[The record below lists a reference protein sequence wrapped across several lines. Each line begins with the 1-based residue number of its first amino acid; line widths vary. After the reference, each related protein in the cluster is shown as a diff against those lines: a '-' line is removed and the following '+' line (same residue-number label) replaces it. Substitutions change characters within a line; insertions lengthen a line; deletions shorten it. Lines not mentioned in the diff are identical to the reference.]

1 MRSKSLFQPLLR
13 ISFFE
18 SRLQTIRPRS
28 IHARST
34 PFSMLFDSLT
44 YAHPLRILHLSCPP
58 KNLCLYGRLL
68 FLSARVSPPFFPS
81 TTDQQEIVRESQRR
95 RYARVEDVD
104 DVIAMDAKWRD
115 ARWELDQLNQD
126 FNKANKEVSKLK
138 VAKENA
144 DEAMA
149 KVKAIDERRKQL
161 EEEEKAAE
169 DAVNK
174 ILLKIG
180 NLVHDSVP
188 VSDDE
193 ANNVV
198 HRTFGLD
205 TKRVED
211 NLPNHVDLIAMLD
224 IADTERGTD
233 VAGGR
238 GYFLKG
244 AGVLL
249 NQAMINYALTFLASR
264 GHTPLATPFF
274 MRKDRMAEC
283 AQLADFDE
291 QLYKVSGEGDDK
303 YLIATSE
310 QTCCS
315 YLRKRWI
322 QTKELPMRFAGYSTC
337 FRKEAGSH
345 GRDTLGIFRVH
356 QFEKVEQFVAVS
368 SDGDESWSEM
378 DRLLQNSEDFY
389 QSLNIPY
396 HVVNIVSGELN
407 DAAAKKYDLEA
418 WFPSSKT
425 FRELVSCSN
434 CTDFQARRLEIRHG
448 APQKGPEKKKSYC
461 HLLNSTLTATER
473 SLCCVLENWQTPDGL
488 VVPPALRPWMMG
500 IAFVPFVRKL
510 DKKGKL
516 VDVNPPPAPLYGPG
530 AGAKPPSPPKAIL
543 RPGGCAA
550 SRAIRILCAEA
561 GIKAGPRGRDAR
573 DAPLRARARS
583 RGVRL
588 SRLRRRALSLR
599 LTREPTSHSRS
610 PSVPQHSPPPTPQ
623 KR

>member
-1 MRSKSLFQPLLR
+1 MPFDASPDDARATAERSRKWRPHARRFHERLSSLFA
-13 ISFFE
+13 
-18 SRLQTIRPRS
+18 PRS
-28 IHARST
+28 REPALPDAHQRVPGRSFET
-34 PFSMLFDSLT
+34 
-44 YAHPLRILHLSCPP
+44 
-58 KNLCLYGRLL
+58 
-68 FLSARVSPPFFPS
+68 
-81 TTDQQEIVRESQRR
+81 QELVRESQRR

-104 DVIAMDAKWRD
+104 DVIALDAKWRD
-115 ARWELDQLNQD
+115 ARWELDQANSE
-126 FNKANKEVSKLK
+126 FNKANKAVSALK
-138 VAKENA
+138 RAGEDAEDAIKQVAEIKA
-144 DEAMA
+144 KIALLAEA
-149 KVKAIDERRKQL
+149 
-161 EEEEKAAE
+161 EKAAE
-169 DAVNK
+169 QATNAC
-174 ILLKIG
+174 LHKIG
-180 NLVHDSVP
+180 NIVHDSVP

-193 ANNVV
+193 ENNVV
-198 HRTFGLD
+198 YRSFGLD
-205 TKRVED
+205 SRRMEE

-249 NQAMINYALTFLASR
+249 NQAMINYALSFLAQR

-315 YLRKRWI
+315 YLRKQWM
-322 QTKELPMRFAGYSTC
+322 QPKDLPVRLAGYSTC

-356 QFEKVEQFVAVS
+356 QFEKVEQFVAVDC
-368 SDGDESWSEM
+368 DGDASWVEM
-378 DRLLQNSEDFY
+378 ERLLKNSEDFY
-389 QSLNIPY
+389 QSLGIPY

-434 CTDFQARRLEIRHG
+434 CTDFQSRRLEVRCG
-448 APQKGPEKKKSYC
+448 APSKGPEKKKAYV

-473 SLCCVLENWQTPDGL
+473 SLCCLIENWQTPDGL
-488 VVPPALRPWMMG
+488 VVPPALRPFMMG
-500 IAFVPFVRKL
+500 IEFVPFVRKL

-516 VDVNPPPAPLYGPG
+516 VDV
-530 AGAKPPSPPKAIL
+530 
-543 RPGGCAA
+543 
-550 SRAIRILCAEA
+550 
-561 GIKAGPRGRDAR
+561 
-573 DAPLRARARS
+573 
-583 RGVRL
+583 
-588 SRLRRRALSLR
+588 
-599 LTREPTSHSRS
+599 
-610 PSVPQHSPPPTPQ
+610 SPPPPPLFTPEHDPAGEA
-623 KR
+623 KTAGELIAEMNLGA

>member
-1 MRSKSLFQPLLR
+1 M
-13 ISFFE
+13 
-18 SRLQTIRPRS
+18 
-28 IHARST
+28 
-34 PFSMLFDSLT
+34 
-44 YAHPLRILHLSCPP
+44 
-58 KNLCLYGRLL
+58 
-68 FLSARVSPPFFPS
+68 
-81 TTDQQEIVRESQRR
+81 
-95 RYARVEDVD
+95 
-104 DVIAMDAKWRD
+104 IAADATWRD
-115 ARWELDQLNQD
+115 KRWELDNVNSE
-126 FNKANKEVSKLK
+126 FNKANKAVSKLK
-138 VAKENA
+138 VAKEDA
-144 DEAMA
+144 TEAIAAVQAIKERMA
-149 KVKAIDERRKQL
+149 TIA
-161 EEEEKAAE
+161 EEEKAAE
-169 DAVNK
+169 AAVNA
-174 ILLKIG
+174 LLCKIG

-193 ANNVV
+193 ENNVV
-198 HRTFGLD
+198 YRSFGLD
-205 TKRVED
+205 SKRTEEG
-211 NLPNHVDLIAMLD
+211 LPNHVDLIAMLD

-249 NQAMINYALTFLASR
+249 NQAMINYAIAFLAAR

-322 QTKELPMRFAGYSTC
+322 QPKELPMRFAGYSTC

-368 SDGDESWSEM
+368 PDGEDSWEEM
-378 DRLLQNSEDFY
+378 ERLLANSEAFY
-389 QSLNIPY
+389 QSLGIPY

-434 CTDFQARRLEIRHG
+434 CTDFQSRRLEVRCG
-448 APQKGPEKKKSYC
+448 APGKGPEKKKSYV

-473 SLCCVLENWQTPDGL
+473 SLCCLIENWQTPEGL
-488 VVPPALRPWMMG
+488 VVPPALRPYMCG
-500 IAFVPFVRKL
+500 IEFVPFVKKL
-510 DKKGKL
+510 DKKGRL
-516 VDVNPPPAPLYGPG
+516 VDVAPPPKPLFTPEHD
-530 AGAKPPSPPKAIL
+530 AAEEGAKTAGEMI
-543 RPGGCAA
+543 AA
-550 SRAIRILCAEA
+550 MNLGE
-561 GIKAGPRGRDAR
+561 
-573 DAPLRARARS
+573 
-583 RGVRL
+583 
-588 SRLRRRALSLR
+588 
-599 LTREPTSHSRS
+599 
-610 PSVPQHSPPPTPQ
+610 
-623 KR
+623 

>member
-1 MRSKSLFQPLLR
+1 M
-13 ISFFE
+13 
-18 SRLQTIRPRS
+18 
-28 IHARST
+28 
-34 PFSMLFDSLT
+34 
-44 YAHPLRILHLSCPP
+44 
-58 KNLCLYGRLL
+58 
-68 FLSARVSPPFFPS
+68 
-81 TTDQQEIVRESQRR
+81 
-95 RYARVEDVD
+95 
-104 DVIAMDAKWRD
+104 IAADATWRD
-115 ARWELDQLNQD
+115 KRWELDNVNSE
-126 FNKANKEVSKLK
+126 FNKANKAVSKLK
-138 VAKENA
+138 VAKEDA
-144 DEAMA
+144 TEAIAAVQAIKERMA
-149 KVKAIDERRKQL
+149 TIA
-161 EEEEKAAE
+161 EEEKAAE
-169 DAVNK
+169 AAVHA
-174 ILLKIG
+174 LLCKIG

-193 ANNVV
+193 ENNVV
-198 HRTFGLD
+198 YRSFGLD
-205 TKRVED
+205 SKRTEEG
-211 NLPNHVDLIAMLD
+211 LPNHVDLIAMLD

-249 NQAMINYALTFLASR
+249 NQAMINYAIAFLAAR

-322 QTKELPMRFAGYSTC
+322 QPKELPMRFAGYSTC

-368 SDGDESWSEM
+368 PDGEDSWEEM
-378 DRLLQNSEDFY
+378 ERLLANSEAFY
-389 QSLNIPY
+389 QSLGIPY

-434 CTDFQARRLEIRHG
+434 CTDFQSRRLEVRCG
-448 APQKGPEKKKSYC
+448 APGKGPEKKKSYV

-473 SLCCVLENWQTPDGL
+473 SLCCLIENWQTPEGL
-488 VVPPALRPWMMG
+488 VVPPALRPYTCG
-500 IAFVPFVRKL
+500 IEFVPFVKKL
-510 DKKGKL
+510 DKKGRL
-516 VDVNPPPAPLYGPG
+516 VDVAPPPKPLFTPEHD
-530 AGAKPPSPPKAIL
+530 AAEEGAKTAGEMI
-543 RPGGCAA
+543 AA
-550 SRAIRILCAEA
+550 MNLGE
-561 GIKAGPRGRDAR
+561 
-573 DAPLRARARS
+573 
-583 RGVRL
+583 
-588 SRLRRRALSLR
+588 
-599 LTREPTSHSRS
+599 
-610 PSVPQHSPPPTPQ
+610 
-623 KR
+623 

>member
-1 MRSKSLFQPLLR
+1 M
-13 ISFFE
+13 
-18 SRLQTIRPRS
+18 
-28 IHARST
+28 
-34 PFSMLFDSLT
+34 
-44 YAHPLRILHLSCPP
+44 
-58 KNLCLYGRLL
+58 
-68 FLSARVSPPFFPS
+68 
-81 TTDQQEIVRESQRR
+81 
-95 RYARVEDVD
+95 D
-104 DVIAMDAKWRD
+104 DVIAADATWRD
-115 ARWELDQLNQD
+115 KRWELDNVNSE
-126 FNKANKEVSKLK
+126 FNKANKAVSKLK
-138 VAKENA
+138 VAKEDA
-144 DEAMA
+144 TEAIAAVQAIKERMA
-149 KVKAIDERRKQL
+149 TIA
-161 EEEEKAAE
+161 EEEKAAE
-169 DAVNK
+169 AAVNA
-174 ILLKIG
+174 LLCKIG

-193 ANNVV
+193 ENNVV
-198 HRTFGLD
+198 YRSFGLD
-205 TKRVED
+205 SKRTEEG
-211 NLPNHVDLIAMLD
+211 LPNHVDLIAMLD

-249 NQAMINYALTFLASR
+249 NQAMINYAIAFLAAR

-322 QTKELPMRFAGYSTC
+322 QPKELPMRFAGYSTC

-368 SDGDESWSEM
+368 PDGEDSWEEM
-378 DRLLQNSEDFY
+378 ERLLANSEAFY
-389 QSLNIPY
+389 QSLGIPY

-434 CTDFQARRLEIRHG
+434 CTDFQSRRLEVRCG
-448 APQKGPEKKKSYC
+448 APGKGPEKKKSYV

-473 SLCCVLENWQTPDGL
+473 SLCCLIENWQTPEGL
-488 VVPPALRPWMMG
+488 VVPPALRPYMCG
-500 IAFVPFVRKL
+500 IEFVPFVKKL
-510 DKKGKL
+510 DKKGRL
-516 VDVNPPPAPLYGPG
+516 VDVAPPPKPLFTPEHD
-530 AGAKPPSPPKAIL
+530 AAEEGAKTAGEMI
-543 RPGGCAA
+543 AA
-550 SRAIRILCAEA
+550 MNLGE
-561 GIKAGPRGRDAR
+561 
-573 DAPLRARARS
+573 
-583 RGVRL
+583 
-588 SRLRRRALSLR
+588 
-599 LTREPTSHSRS
+599 
-610 PSVPQHSPPPTPQ
+610 
-623 KR
+623 

>member
-1 MRSKSLFQPLLR
+1 M
-13 ISFFE
+13 
-18 SRLQTIRPRS
+18 
-28 IHARST
+28 
-34 PFSMLFDSLT
+34 
-44 YAHPLRILHLSCPP
+44 
-58 KNLCLYGRLL
+58 
-68 FLSARVSPPFFPS
+68 
-81 TTDQQEIVRESQRR
+81 
-95 RYARVEDVD
+95 
-104 DVIAMDAKWRD
+104 IAADATWRD
-115 ARWELDQLNQD
+115 KRWELDNVNSE
-126 FNKANKEVSKLK
+126 FNKANKAVSKLK
-138 VAKENA
+138 VAKEDA
-144 DEAMA
+144 TEAIAAVQAIKERMA
-149 KVKAIDERRKQL
+149 TIA
-161 EEEEKAAE
+161 EEEKAAE
-169 DAVNK
+169 AAVNA
-174 ILLKIG
+174 LLCKIG
-180 NLVHDSVP
+180 NLVHNSVP

-193 ANNVV
+193 ENNVV
-198 HRTFGLD
+198 YRSFGLD
-205 TKRVED
+205 SKRTEEG
-211 NLPNHVDLIAMLD
+211 LPNHVDLIAMLD

-249 NQAMINYALTFLASR
+249 NQAMINYAIAFLAAR

-322 QTKELPMRFAGYSTC
+322 QPKELPMRFAGYSTC

-368 SDGDESWSEM
+368 PDGEDSWEEM
-378 DRLLQNSEDFY
+378 ERLLANSEAFY
-389 QSLNIPY
+389 QSLGIPY

-434 CTDFQARRLEIRHG
+434 CTDFQSRRLEVRCG
-448 APQKGPEKKKSYC
+448 APGKGPEKKKSYV

-473 SLCCVLENWQTPDGL
+473 SLCCLIENWQTPEGL
-488 VVPPALRPWMMG
+488 VVPPALRPYMCG
-500 IAFVPFVRKL
+500 IEFVPFVKKL
-510 DKKGKL
+510 DKKGRL
-516 VDVNPPPAPLYGPG
+516 VDVAPPPKPLFTPEHD
-530 AGAKPPSPPKAIL
+530 AAEEGAKTAGEMI
-543 RPGGCAA
+543 AA
-550 SRAIRILCAEA
+550 MNLGE
-561 GIKAGPRGRDAR
+561 
-573 DAPLRARARS
+573 
-583 RGVRL
+583 
-588 SRLRRRALSLR
+588 
-599 LTREPTSHSRS
+599 
-610 PSVPQHSPPPTPQ
+610 
-623 KR
+623 